1 MSDTTFQSLVTPI
14 TTTWAQ
20 DVNNATYRAIGTGL
34 GGTAPTSP
42 ADVRTNLGLTAQTG
56 ASLIGVTPT
65 GTVTATNVQNAIAQL
80 ASGGVSS
87 AVTTITSFGGIG
99 DGVTENATA
108 FIAAEASS
116 ADKIFLPNGTY
127 KVTGITLAKP
137 YYGDGRI
144 LLDGVYYGQTYS
156 DIRTAPTTTN
166 YANYGIDG
174 DISHVNVE
182 SNTLENVR
190 NGLDAFYFNAPTT
203 PHFAWFKNF
212 AGHSGIDALL
222 TANANA
228 GTNTLVVNAVPTD
241 CTIGSKVGLANTS
254 NPITPIETV
263 TVTNVVGNTITVT
276 PNLTNSYV
284 VGNSITLHARTMNQQ
299 HFVQVDHYGGG
310 DAYCFTGRISAW
322 GNNNNQAGQNHV
334 YAKST
339 VGVIGGDL
347 FGGKDGT
354 YLTSTEFNMLDT
366 TYLGNSNI
374 SAISHVNSFQRTTD
388 PRSSITTTL
397 SAGASAGASSITVTS
412 GAGMLTSGG
421 TVTII
426 GSTVSETQYIS
437 SVSGTTVNLLLPLEY
452 THSGGETVIY
462 QSQGYRTTLS
472 SGASSG
478 ATSIT
483 VASNTGIIAGDSV
496 LTITDGVKYSVNSVA
511 NVVGTTITL
520 GNALENT
527 FSSGAAVV
535 IQNSTTNPYGTTW
548 IGALYKSESTKSG
561 DAIISGYGK
570 WKTGINLTRA
580 DFSAF
585 SQAAI
590 QLAPGQRIYFNSY
603 YGADVAKNALWGN
616 VPGDCYMAVNPQV
629 NSLQT
634 WYNNRLVSETDGVY
648 QYFRKQAYMVAGGS
662 VATNSFFRLDG
673 PTGTNYFKYNGS
685 YMSYSVGGTE
695 VIACNATNTWI
706 NNTPNLNGIVN
717 FFNSTVSPT
726 ASAGVAVLP
735 ANPYTFLTISINN
748 NNYKIPVY
756 NV

>member
-222 TANANA
+222 TANAA
-228 GTNTLVVNAVPTD
+228 SGSTSVTVNAVPTD
-241 CTIGSKVGLANTS
+241 CTIGTPIGFSNTS
-254 NPITPIETV
+254 NPVTPTETV
-263 TVTNVVGNTITVT
+263 TVSNVVGNVITFSPALTNTYYVGDSITVH
-276 PNLTNSYV
+276 N
-284 VGNSITLHARTMNQQ
+284 RTMNQRN
-299 HFVQVDHYGGG
+299 FCQVDHYGGG
-310 DAYCFTGRISAW
+310 DAYCWTGRISAW
-322 GNNNNQAGQNHV
+322 GNNNNQAGQKHV

-397 SAGASAGASSITVTS
+397 SASASIGASSISVAS

-426 GSTVSETQYIS
+426 GSNTSETQYVS
-437 SVSGTTVNLLLPLEY
+437 SISGTTINLFSPLVY
-452 THSGGETVIY
+452 AYSSGATVIY
-462 QSQGYRTTLS
+462 QSQGYRTTITAGVS
-472 SGASSG
+472 AGGS
-478 ATSIT
+478 SIT
-483 VASNTGIIAGDSV
+483 VANNTGIVAGDSV
-496 LTITDGVKYSVNSVA
+496 LTITDGKKYSVNTVA
-511 NVVGTTITL
+511 NVAGTTITL

-616 VPGDCYMAVNPQV
+616 VVGDAYISLNPQV
-629 NSLQT
+629 GSLQT
-634 WYNNRLVSETDGVY
+634 WCAGSLIEETDGTY
-648 QYFRKQAYMVAGGS
+648 KYFRKHATMTAGGS
-662 VATNSFFRLDG
+662 VSLGQSFKFDG
-673 PTGTNYFKYNGS
+673 NTGTNYFWHNGS
-685 YMSYSVGGTE
+685 YLYYTTASTNVFA
-695 VIACNATNTWI
+695 INATDTFISNR
-706 NNTPNLNGIVN
+706 PNLNGIVN
-717 FFNSTVSPT
+717 FFNSTVSST
-726 ASAGVAVLP
+726 ASSGSAVLP
-735 ANPYTFLTISINN
+735 ANPYTFLTISIDNH
-748 NNYKIPVY
+748 NYKIPVY